1 MRTRLPLGYR
11 DRQTVG
17 LVLGVLFATSLASVS
32 AHVVRGLDQ
41 PTLATAFVS
50 SPTSTT
56 DSPVQVAWGAID
68 TQQRVACFYAA
79 NTSPARPDDGA
90 WPRVTAL
97 GFELPGQLSGFT
109 LLEPAGG
116 DWTLLEGLQV
126 QVQQNTLALDFAVI
140 APVNPVGRSVNGEPE
155 RLLGLPPGQAAQRL
169 SGTRF
174 CVAGPFP
181 DGLSIEQI
189 LNGVVVRFQGIEP
202 NGPSSELGIWDNP
215 ARTIPLFP

>member
-1 MRTRLPLGYR
+1 MRASVRSGSGSRPAG
-11 DRQTVG
+11 G
-17 LVLGVLFATSLASVS
+17 LLLGVLFATSLATVS
-32 AHVVRGLDQ
+32 AHVVRGLNQ
-41 PTLATAFVS
+41 PTLATAFIS
-50 SPTSTT
+50 SPTSTA
-56 DSPVQVAWGAID
+56 DLPVHVAWGAVD
-68 TQQRVACFYAA
+68 TGQRVACFYAA
-79 NTSPARPDDGA
+79 NTSPARPDDQA

-109 LLEPAGG
+109 LLEPVGG
-116 DWTLLEGLQV
+116 DWTLMERLQV
-126 QVQQNTLALDFAVI
+126 QVQQSALTLDFAVV
-140 APVNPVGRSVNGEPE
+140 APVNPVGRSVDGEPHQ
-155 RLLGLPPGQAAQRL
+155 LLGLPPRQAAERL

-181 DGLSIEQI
+181 GGLSIEQI